1 MNFQNRTL
9 HRLHIILHSDRVE
22 DIFDNITW
30 NTFDCI
36 TALPLLL
43 YIISPAL
50 VLMYAFRAQLRIFVI
65 VEYPD
70 FLKSILPGILVLYIL
85 AIILLFGKKR
95 RICKIDAVYIFF
107 IFSMLW
113 MLISVCAN
121 GWTEISLLG
130 DRTRHEGILTYWGYI
145 GILFMLGSFIR
156 NDTVKKF
163 LCNTS
168 LAVSL
173 AVALFAIIQFYV
185 WPEDPT
191 VKDAYPTAIFFQFNH
206 YGYYLAI
213 HIMMAAA
220 FFTVSESNIRKLIYL
235 LAMIA
240 NVIVL
245 NVNNTFGAW
254 LACVFGFIFMFIVA
268 IVKERRFNTE
278 ALIAFLV
285 FICISAG
292 MTLCGCGIMH
302 SLLQFFTDIQD
313 VAEDPS
319 KADAAGTTRWLLW
332 KTTAGYIEKKP
343 LFGYGIEGI
352 DDMLQE
358 ATGSARTHNEYLQY
372 AATFGIPEAIAY
384 IAGCVTV
391 FIRNV
396 QHRKVLRDGSF
407 ICLTV
412 AFTYLVSAFFGIT
425 MYNTAPFLF
434 IFMGLGYRSEG
445 DKVARCSDEPKR
457 YELITNKTS
466 T

>member
-1 MNFQNRTL
+1 MYYKRAL
-9 HRLHIILHSDRVE
+9 RRLKVILHSNRIF
-22 DIFDNITW
+22 DIFNNITW

-36 TALPLLL
+36 AALPLFL
-43 YIISPAL
+43 YIISPVL
-50 VLMYAFRAQLRIFVI
+50 VLIYAFQAQLRIFI
-65 VEYPD
+65 LFEYPD
-70 FLKSILPGILVLYIL
+70 FLKSILPGILVLYL
-85 AIILLFGKKR
+85 LTSIILIGKKR
-95 RICKIDAVYIFF
+95 ALKVDATYILFAYAM
-107 IFSMLW
+107 IW
-113 MLISVCAN
+113 MLISICFN

-130 DRTRHEGILTYWGYI
+130 DSTRHEGILTYWGYL
-145 GILFMLGSFIR
+145 GILFMLGSVIR
-156 NDTVKKF
+156 NDAVKKF

-173 AVALFAIIQFYV
+173 AVAVFAIFQFYV

-206 YGYYLAI
+206 YGYYLAM

-220 FFTVSESNIRKLIYL
+220 FYTISETRIRKLTYL
-235 LAMIA
+235 LAMVA

-254 LACVFGFIFMFIVA
+254 LACVFGFAFMFIVA
-268 IVKERRFNTE
+268 AVKDHRFNVE
-278 ALIAFLV
+278 AFEASLV
-285 FICISAG
+285 FIGISAG

-302 SLLQFFTDIQD
+302 SLFQFFTDIHA

-332 KTTAGYIEKKP
+332 KTTAGYIVKRP
-343 LFGYGIEGI
+343 WFGYGIEGI
-352 DDMLQE
+352 DDMLKE

-372 AATFGIPEAIAY
+372 AATFGVPEALAY
-384 IAGCVTV
+384 TTGCVMV

-396 QHRKVLRDGSF
+396 KYKRALREGSF

-434 IFMGLGYRSEG
+434 IFMGLGYRSERNDIG
-445 DKVARCSDEPKR
+445 
-457 YELITNKTS
+457 
-466 T
+466 